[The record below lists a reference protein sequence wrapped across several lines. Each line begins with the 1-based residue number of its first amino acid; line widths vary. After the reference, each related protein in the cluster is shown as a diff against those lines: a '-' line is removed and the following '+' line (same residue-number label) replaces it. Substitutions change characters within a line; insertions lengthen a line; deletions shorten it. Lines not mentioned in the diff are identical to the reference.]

1 MISILILH
9 VHIVATMNGGQLA
22 PPTTRYAICYTC
34 VSIALATACNTDT
47 FTTLT
52 TLVVTL
58 RFTWRLRFR
67 KCSCTIW
74 KQLFT
79 ITRRRLV
86 VWLFAYDQVAINRFA
101 ALCCI
106 HTFIWHSYNEKSFFY
121 AKGYVHTSSR
131 SRSSTAHL
139 ISRAK
144 WRDTVD
150 DNVNLFGAC
159 SLNLMST

>member
-106 HTFIWHSYNEKSFFY
+106 HTFIWHSYNEKSFFLRERLRTY
-121 AKGYVHTSSR
+121 IVEITLEHGTFNFPGQVARHS
-131 SRSSTAHL
+131 
-139 ISRAK
+139 
-144 WRDTVD
+144 WRQ
-150 DNVNLFGAC
+150 C
-159 SLNLMST
+159 